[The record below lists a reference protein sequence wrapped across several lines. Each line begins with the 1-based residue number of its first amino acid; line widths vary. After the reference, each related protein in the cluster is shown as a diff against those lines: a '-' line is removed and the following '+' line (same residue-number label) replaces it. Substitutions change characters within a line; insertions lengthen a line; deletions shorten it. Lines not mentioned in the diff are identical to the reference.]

1 MATVLIVDDS
11 NYTRRTHRRILESE
25 GHTVFEADTGMA
37 AIESYVMHRP
47 DLVLLDLT
55 MTDMGGL
62 EVLGKL
68 REIDPGARVVVV
80 SADVQRSTATLVA
93 DSGALRFLGKPVA
106 PTELLD
112 TVRGLLKDASP

>member
-25 GHTVFEADTGMA
+25 GHSVIEADSGMA
-37 AIESYVMHRP
+37 AIESYVMQRP

-62 EVLGKL
+62 EVLAKL
-68 REIDPGARVVVV
+68 REFDPSARVVVV
-80 SADVQRSTATLVA
+80 SADVQRSTAALVA

-106 PTELLD
+106 PPELLD
-112 TVRGLLKDASP
+112 TVRALLEGESP